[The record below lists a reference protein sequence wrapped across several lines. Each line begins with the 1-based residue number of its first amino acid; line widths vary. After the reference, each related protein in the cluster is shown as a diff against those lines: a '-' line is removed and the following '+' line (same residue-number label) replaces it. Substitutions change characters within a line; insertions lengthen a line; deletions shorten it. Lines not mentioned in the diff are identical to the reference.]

1 MKRGLIASCSKKRKH
16 FALFYYVKSLEYD
29 AWDKRI
35 KLSSEFYRED
45 NLRKMFTGLI
55 PTKANMIHSYD
66 SWFFLSKLWA
76 IGPNLLRQLC
86 LCCTGFC
93 LKKAILNMRTG
104 VFNSFFTP
112 QMEVLTSTSF
122 EEMFYT
128 WFWKRKIFLMIKIE
142 SFILQK
148 PYLI

>member
-16 FALFYYVKSLEYD
+16 FALFYYVKSLQYD
-29 AWDKRI
+29 AWDKII
-35 KLSSEFYRED
+35 KLSSQFYRED
-45 NLRKMFTGLI
+45 NLRKIFTLLVL
-55 PTKANMIHSYD
+55 TKANMIHSYD
-66 SWFFLSKLWA
+66 SWFFLNKLWA

-86 LCCTGFC
+86 LCCTCFY
-93 LKKAILNMRTG
+93 KKSHTEYENRC
-104 VFNSFFTP
+104 FNSLFTP
-112 QMEVLTSTSF
+112 QMEVLTRTSF
-122 EEMFYT
+122 EEIFYT